1 MPPGVDSAP
10 GPGSPPSEG
19 GDVRPN
25 LSLLCLLAGVALTPM
40 ARAAQPA
47 AANGV
52 FTLRL
57 ENDALNGTDRY
68 YTAGE
73 HLGWT
78 SAPGQVPDGLAAL
91 ARRLWGP
98 GRQRIALGLT
108 QLLFTPENTQIIP
121 PNPHDRPYAG
131 LLLAGASLIE
141 DNAHT
146 RNVLGLDLG
155 VIGPAALGADVQNG
169 FHTVLGETTTSGWSA
184 QLPNQ
189 PVVELTG
196 QRLWRLPLARPG
208 RFEIDAVPEVAVGL
222 GTWRIYAETG
232 AVLRFG
238 QGLDADFGAPPNR
251 PGLSGDDAYT
261 PTRRI
266 SWYVFVGV
274 DGQAVGWDETLNG
287 EPFRATRHVTLQ
299 PLLGEVEA
307 GVSVIAFGVRASFVH
322 VVQTQSFRHQR
333 GGLFQYDS
341 ATISIPF

>member
-1 MPPGVDSAP
+1 M
-10 GPGSPPSEG
+10 
-19 GDVRPN
+19 RPN
-25 LSLLCLLAGVALTPM
+25 LWLLILAACASFAPI
-40 ARAAQPA
+40 ARAAPPDA
-47 AANGV
+47 AGGTI
-52 FTLRL
+52 TLRI

-78 SAPGQVPDGLAAL
+78 SAPGQVPDGIASL
-91 ARRLWGP
+91 ARALWGD
-98 GRQRIALGLT
+98 GQQRIGLGLT
-108 QLLFTPENTQIIP
+108 QLLFTPENTQTIP

-141 DNAHT
+141 DSART

-196 QRLWRLPLARPG
+196 QRIWRLPLARPG
-208 RFEIDAVPEVAVGL
+208 RFEIDALPEVAAGL

-238 QGLDADFGAPPNR
+238 QGLDADFGAPRSR
-251 PGLSGDDAYT
+251 PGLSGDDAYA
-261 PTRRI
+261 PARRV

-287 EPFRATRHVTLQ
+287 EPFRNTRHVTIQ

-322 VVQTQSFRHQR
+322 VVQTQGFRHQR
-333 GGLFQYDS
+333 GGLFQFDS